1 MKQFAIC
8 AGVMCVWV
16 ATWAQAGEFLEEK
29 GVALGRIDA
38 LSYFSPDQRL
48 IYGDQQR
55 SVTYKGAKFYFVTN
69 SHAEAFKS
77 DPEHFA
83 PQFGGYDA
91 LAASQGNRVPANPR
105 VFAIQDGRLYLFSD
119 RESLRRWK
127 EQIAANIE
135 RANQTW
141 LTLASAI
148 PGGAQ

>member
-1 MKQFAIC
+1 MKQFAKC
-8 AGVMCVWV
+8 AVVIFIGL
-16 ATWAQAGEFLEEK
+16 ASWAQAGDFLEDK

-48 IYGDQQR
+48 VYGDQQR
-55 SVTYKGAKFYFVTN
+55 SITYKGAKFYFITN

-77 DPEHFA
+77 DPERFA

-105 VFAIQDGRLYLFSD
+105 VFAIHEGKLYLFSD
-119 RESLRRWK
+119 RDSLSHWK
-127 EQIAANIE
+127 GQIAANIE

-141 LTLASAI
+141 PTLASAT
-148 PGGAQ
+148 PDGAQ